1 VPSSIASLTLTF
13 GLVAIPVQLVS
24 ATSSHKIGFRQIHTE
39 DHGRVR
45 NVKVCET
52 DGTKLEQEDI
62 GRAYE
67 APDGT
72 LVPISDDELDQMP
85 LPTARTVEIS
95 GFLDL
100 AALPGEMYDRPY
112 FLTPQSPAANKPYVL
127 MREALARAGKGAV
140 GKYAL
145 RGSENLGVIHAQG
158 DVLVLQRL
166 RWPDEIRRADTRV
179 PDDVGLSEDE
189 VGAAM
194 EYISASGDLDMN
206 QMHDEYA
213 AAVKALIDAKTEH
226 REPPKKP
233 EPEAP
238 EGDVVDL
245 MSALQ
250 ASADRAREQRG
261 DRDADVHHLAGRKQP
276 AKKAAEKTAKKA
288 PARKTTSRSKGK
300 RAG

>member
-1 VPSSIASLTLTF
+1 
-13 GLVAIPVQLVS
+13 
-24 ATSSHKIGFRQIHTE
+24 
-39 DHGRVR
+39 
-45 NVKVCET
+45 
-52 DGTKLEQEDI
+52 
-62 GRAYE
+62 
-67 APDGT
+67 
-72 LVPISDDELDQMP
+72 
-85 LPTARTVEIS
+85 
-95 GFLDL
+95 
-100 AALPGEMYDRPY
+100 MYDKPY

-140 GKYAL
+140 SEYAL

-189 VGAAM
+189 LDAAM

-206 QMHDEYA
+206 RMHDEYA
-213 AAVKALIDAKTEH
+213 AAVKALTEAKTEH

-233 EPEAP
+233 EPAEP

-261 DRDADVHHLAGRKQP
+261 DQDADVHHLPGRKQP
-276 AKKAAEKTAKKA
+276 AKKAAKKTA
-288 PARKTTSRSKGK
+288 TSRSKDK